1 VTEVRGVEL
10 AVTDEG
16 SGAPALCWGHGF
28 GSCVANE
35 QYFMFDWARIAG
47 SHRLVRWDARGHGQ
61 STGTDV
67 PADYHWDELAQD
79 LLVLADALDVGRFVA
94 GGVSMGAATALHTAV
109 AAPDRVAGM
118 LLVLPPTAWETR
130 SEEEYASAADL
141 VEAQGVAAYVE
152 EWNSKPVPEILEPIR
167 EIYSFTPAVPDHL
180 FPSAL
185 RGASQSDLPP
195 KEAVA
200 AITLPTL
207 ILAWTTDDGH
217 PLSTAEA
224 LHGLLPQSEL
234 LVAHELADIGPWTD
248 RVITFLDT
256 LA

>member
-1 VTEVRGVEL
+1 MTDVRGVDL

-35 QYFMFDWARIAG
+35 QHFMFQWERIAER
-47 SHRLVRWDARGHGQ
+47 HRLVRWDARGHGG

-67 PADYHWDELAQD
+67 PADYHWDQLALD
-79 LLVLADALDVGRFVA
+79 LLALADALDVGPFVA

-109 AAPDRVAGM
+109 AAPERVAGM

-130 SEEEYASAADL
+130 DEAEYASAADM
-141 VEAQGVAAYVE
+141 VEAEGIDAYVAD
-152 EWNSKPVPEILEPIR
+152 WNSKPVPAILEPIK
-167 EIYSFTPAVPDHL
+167 EIYSFTPAVVPEL

-195 KEAVA
+195 KETVA
-200 AITLPTL
+200 AITAPTL

-224 LHGLLPQSEL
+224 LHDLLPDSTL
-234 LVAHELADIGPWTD
+234 HVAHELADIGPWTD
-248 RVITFLDT
+248 EVITFLDALT
-256 LA
+256 

>member
-1 VTEVRGVEL
+1 VAEVRGVDL

-16 SGAPALCWGHGF
+16 TGAPALCWGHGF

-35 QYFMFDWARIAG
+35 QHFMFDWARIAA

-79 LLVLADALDVGRFVA
+79 LLTLADALHVGRFVA

-109 AAPDRVAGM
+109 AAPERVAGM

-130 SEEEYASAADL
+130 EEAEYAGAAAM
-141 VEAQGVAAYVE
+141 VEAQGVQAYVD
-152 EWNSKPVPEILEPIR
+152 EWNSRPVPAILEPIK
-167 EIYSFTPAVPDHL
+167 EIYSFTPAVPEHL

-195 KEAVA
+195 KETVGAIA
-200 AITLPTL
+200 APTL
-207 ILAWTTDDGH
+207 MLAWTTDDGH

-224 LHGLLPQSEL
+224 LHDLLPDSTL
-234 LVAHELADIGPWTD
+234 HVANDLADIGPWTD
-248 RVITFLDT
+248 EVITFLDS
-256 LA
+256 LS

>member
-1 VTEVRGVEL
+1 MTEVRGVEL

-35 QYFMFDWARIAG
+35 QYFMFDWARIAA

-79 LLVLADALDVGRFVA
+79 LLVLADALDVGRFVP

-109 AAPDRVAGM
+109 AAPEQVAGM
-118 LLVLPPTAWETR
+118 LLVLPPTAWQARDEA
-130 SEEEYASAADL
+130 EYASAADM
-141 VEAQGVAAYVE
+141 VEAHGVAAYVE
-152 EWNSKPVPEILEPIR
+152 EWNSKPVPEILEPIK
-167 EIYSFTPAVPDHL
+167 EIYSFTPAVPDDL

-195 KEAVA
+195 KTTVQ
-200 AITLPTL
+200 AITVPAL

-217 PLSTAEA
+217 PLSTAES
-224 LHGLLPQSEL
+224 LHELLPDSEL
-234 LVAHELADIGPWTD
+234 LVANELADIGPWTD
-248 RVITFLDT
+248 RVVAFLDSLT
-256 LA
+256 